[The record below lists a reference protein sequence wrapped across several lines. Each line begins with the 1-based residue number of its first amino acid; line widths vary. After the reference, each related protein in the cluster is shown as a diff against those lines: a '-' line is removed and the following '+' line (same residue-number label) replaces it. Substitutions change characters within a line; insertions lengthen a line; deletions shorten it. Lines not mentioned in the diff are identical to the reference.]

1 MAETVGVLGLARSGR
16 AAALLALAA
25 GESVFASDAGSGAE
39 VQDAAAVVRQSG
51 GEAETGGHTVERL
64 AACDLLVLS
73 PGIPP
78 DAAVL
83 RDPRLARVRRISELE
98 FAFRHLR
105 TPVVAITGTNG
116 KSTVTAMTAHLLKEG
131 GLNAVAAGNIGLA
144 LSEVA
149 LRHTPP
155 DWAVVECSSFQL
167 AGIESFAPQIGVV
180 TNLAPDHLDRYPTV
194 EAYFGDKARI
204 FANASAE
211 SRWVLNGEDDGVR
224 RLAGDTPGGR
234 WFFRTDSQPPAGEL
248 GGFVAEGTL
257 VLRLRPGEADMAL
270 VRPDELRILGAHNVA
285 NALAA
290 SLAAALAGAGADALR
305 SGLRGFGGLEHRL
318 EVLGEHDGVLWINDS
333 KATNVASTLVAL
345 RGMTRPTV
353 LLLGGRHKGEPYT
366 ALLPALRDRVRA
378 VVAYG
383 EAAARVQAELG
394 EHVPVTR
401 VDGDFATVV
410 ARAAALARPGDV
422 LLLSPACSSYDMFS
436 DFEERGRQFREL
448 MPRAGD
454 EPPTGG
460 EVPRGA

>member
-83 RDPRLARVRRISELE
+83 RDPRLARVPRISELE

-167 AGIESFAPQIGVV
+167 AEIDTFAPQIGVV
-180 TNLAPDHLDRYPTV
+180 TNLAPDHLDRYAAL
-194 EAYFGDKARI
+194 EAYYADKARL
-204 FANASAE
+204 FANASE
-211 SRWVLNGEDDGVR
+211 TSRWVLNGDDARV
-224 RLAGDTPGGR
+224 LALPGNAPGQR
-234 WFFRTDSQPPAGEL
+234 FLFRVAGPL
-248 GGFVAEGTL
+248 APGQSGGFIQDGMLT
-257 VLRLRPGEADMAL
+257 LRLGDDDLSL
-270 VRPDELRILGAHNVA
+270 VDVHELRILGAHNVA

-290 SLAAALAGAGADALR
+290 SLAAALAGAGAEALR
-305 SGLRGFGGLEHRL
+305 SGLRDFGGLEHRL

-345 RGMTRPTV
+345 QGMTRPTV

-366 ALLPALRDRVRA
+366 MLLPALRDRVRA

-383 EAAARVQAELG
+383 EAAAQVQADLG
-394 EHVPVTR
+394 GHVPVTR

-448 MPRAGD
+448 MPRVGD
-454 EPPTGG
+454 EPAPGG

>member
-25 GESVFASDAGSGAE
+25 GEGVFASDAGSGAE

-83 RDPRLARVRRISELE
+83 RDPRLARVPRISELE

-167 AGIESFAPQIGVV
+167 AGIDSFAPQIGVV

-194 EAYFGDKARI
+194 EPYYADKARL
-204 FANASAE
+204 FANASTS
-211 SRWVLNGEDDGVR
+211 SRWVLNGDDARVLALPGNASGQRFLFRVAGPLAAGQPGGFIQDGMLTL
-224 RLAGDTPGGR
+224 RLAD
-234 WFFRTDSQPPAGEL
+234 DVLS
-248 GGFVAEGTL
+248 L
-257 VLRLRPGEADMAL
+257 VE
-270 VRPDELRILGAHNVA
+270 VHELRILGAHNVA

-290 SLAAALAGAGADALR
+290 SLAAALAGARVDALR

-366 ALLPALRDRVRA
+366 ALLPELRDHVRA

-383 EAAARVQAELG
+383 EAAAQVVADLEG
-394 EHVPVTR
+394 HVPVTR

-454 EPPTGG
+454 EPPPGG
-460 EVPRGA
+460 EVPRGS